1 MSIIAVGSA
10 KASPGATD
18 LSVGLGLSWAPN
30 TGRQAVLIEA
40 DGDGGV
46 VAARYGPDPDPLAGG
61 AVGRRSTRS
70 DPQSGSRT
78 TASSSPANCPRWW
91 RRGRGRPPA
100 WYSSRWP
107 RRLIDGFANQDD
119 IDVVVDVGR
128 VRSHSPATELIKHC
142 DLLVL
147 VARPQFD
154 QLVPLVHRVRQVT
167 AQGVPTA
174 LVCVGDRPYPPAE
187 MAKAAQ
193 LDLLGVMAYEPRV
206 VQILG
211 CGLPENRRH
220 RQILLWRTLAEL
232 VNRIHSRL
240 HAPTTSQVAAASR
253 ARQFN
258 SAHLNEVKG
267 FQP

>member
-46 VAARYGPDPDPLAGG
+46 VAARYGLTLTPSLVELSGVAQHDLTPNRLKDNCQLLAGQLPALVAPGSGEATSVVLEPLA
-61 AVGRRSTRS
+61 
-70 DPQSGSRT
+70 Q
-78 TASSSPANCPRWW
+78 
-91 RRGRGRPPA
+91 
-100 WYSSRWP
+100 
-107 RRLIDGFANQDD
+107 RLIDGFANQDD

-128 VRSHSPATELIKHC
+128 VRSHSPAAELIKHC